1 MVGFYF
7 VCNMMNTFVWSGVVL
22 LIVTLMMGDIEKNKI
37 GRETG
42 ETGKPI
48 SDKKK
53 TQLWIM
59 FILSVIFILI
69 GCMMK

>member
-1 MVGFYF
+1 
-7 VCNMMNTFVWSGVVL
+7 MNTFVWSGVAL
-22 LIVTLMMGDIEKNKI
+22 LIVTLIMGDIERNKI
-37 GRETG
+37 DRETG

-48 SDKKK
+48 NDKKK
-53 TQLWIM
+53 TQLWVM